1 MYKKIMLV
9 SLLIGSFTG
18 CKNYSVSLNDRTV
31 YMPAGVFKDFQI
43 ADVALAECVT
53 QTIYDLNI
61 TKAED
66 LTRLNCSEA
75 GIKDL
80 NGLDKFFALK
90 ELNLSNNHIHNIN
103 ALNKLGRLEILFLQ
117 NNKIVRIEPLLNL
130 LHLKQIN
137 LSNNS
142 ITDCKN
148 LKQLKTNLQDNKAE
162 FIYGDQCLL

>member
-9 SLLIGSFTG
+9 ILLTGSFTG

-31 YMPAGVFKDFQI
+31 YTPAGVFKDFQI
-43 ADVALAECVT
+43 SDVALSECIT
-53 QTIYDLNI
+53 QTIYDLHI

-80 NGLDKFFALK
+80 DGLDKFFALK
-90 ELNLSNNHIHNIN
+90 ELNLSNNHIHSIT

-137 LSNNS
+137 ISNNS

-162 FIYGDQCLL
+162 FIYGNQCLL